1 VRTHLHADRERFT
14 REISNLLDLVAN
26 GISAETIAP
35 KIRERQT
42 ALAKVEAALRTPRQ
56 APPNIEKL
64 RAALEQ
70 RATQWKAELRA
81 EPKVARLMLRRLV
94 GPLTLWDEADAGL
107 PWDAEPRADELLDG
121 LVQLG
126 SSRTG
131 FGNAGAAR
139 SAATRYPRKPSVHKT
154 QRKRGLITRGIRAR
168 WRRAQRVA
176 VCLKT
181 VGGRRPSGARDSSP
195 TGLVPFTVRG
205 TVRRMA

>member
-1 VRTHLHADRERFT
+1 MRTHLDAERERFT

-56 APPNIEKL
+56 APPNIEQL

-107 PWDAEPRADELLDG
+107 RWDAEPRAGEPLDG

-126 SSRTG
+126 SSPTG
-131 FGNAGAAR
+131 TDR
-139 SAATRYPRKPSVHKT
+139 SQNRRRLGRHRPMGISVATLESYCGVSSALEGSGGVSPKNSVGSPRKPLSRT
-154 QRKRGLITRGIRAR
+154 NI
-168 WRRAQRVA
+168 
-176 VCLKT
+176 
-181 VGGRRPSGARDSSP
+181 
-195 TGLVPFTVRG
+195 
-205 TVRRMA
+205 